1 MILGGDGRRGGKV
14 HSGRSWVRVF
24 RQMLYSGASGVTP
37 ASSCR
42 TAGLVMTKRGWRG
55 IGPCLAT
62 HAASHAALACRR
74 WASAAGASSWL
85 RSPRTGRHGVGDS
98 TMISVLPGL
107 SPLPP
112 LEPTSAKA
120 TAFQVQP
127 PTMRRA
133 IVRTGK
139 VTCETVAISQAALE
153 ERNKSNDQ
161 CIEKQNTHR
170 AVK

>member
-1 MILGGDGRRGGKV
+1 MMLGGDGRRGGKV

-98 TMISVLPGL
+98 TMLSVLP
-107 SPLPP
+107 
-112 LEPTSAKA
+112 
-120 TAFQVQP
+120 
-127 PTMRRA
+127 RRT

-139 VTCETVAISQAALE
+139 VNGETVAISQAALE
-153 ERNKSNDQ
+153 ERNTSNDQ

-170 AVK
+170 AVTSNSQSWY